1 MEENNSVREDEIKS
15 VLRPEYLESAQKA
28 FKNCFED
35 FLNPSRQLANVVGMG
50 IGVKWKDNKPTGEPA
65 LIVLV
70 THKRS
75 KEQLSSSDLI
85 PAKMSEFQTD
95 VMPIGHPFAGGGAPA
110 ASPQTLAARVRP
122 VKGGYSIGHR
132 NVTAGT
138 IGTCVFEML
147 PKAGSSENGR
157 PYKFY
162 ILSNN
167 HVLAKNNLAKIG
179 DPIIQ
184 PGAEDG
190 GSYPGD
196 RIATLSRFIPIEFD
210 PPVPRSRHNNLVD
223 AAIAEG
229 DFHELDSEI
238 YWIGHVKGWMPK
250 ANVTVGEPVQKTGR
264 TTNYTIGRI
273 TAVNATIDINYGS
286 GKIARF
292 KDQIITTGLSAGG
305 DSGSLVTTM
314 DNVAVGL
321 LFAGSPSATIVNQIE
336 NVRKLLHIEIPG
348 GRM

>member
-1 MEENNSVREDEIKS
+1 MREDEIKS
-15 VLRPEYLESAQKA
+15 VLKPEYLESAQKA
-28 FKNCFED
+28 YKNSFED

-50 IGVKWKDNKPTGEPA
+50 IGVKWKNNRPTGEPA

-70 THKRS
+70 THKKAREELTS
-75 KEQLSSSDLI
+75 ANLI
-85 PAKMSEFQTD
+85 PAKISEFQTD
-95 VMPIGHPFAGGGAPA
+95 VMPVGHPFAGGGAPA
-110 ASPQTLAARVRP
+110 EAGVQTLAGRIRP
-122 VKGGYSIGHR
+122 VKGGYSVGHR
-132 NVTAGT
+132 NITAGT

-147 PKAGSSENGR
+147 PKTGSPESGH
-157 PYKFY
+157 PSKFY

-167 HVLAKNNLAKIG
+167 HVLANNNLAKIG

-190 GSYPGD
+190 GSYPRD
-196 RIATLSRFIPIEFD
+196 RIASLSRFIPIEFD
-210 PPVPRSRHNNLVD
+210 PPVPRHRHNNLVD

-229 DFHELDSEI
+229 DFHELDREI

-250 ANVTVGEPVQKTGR
+250 ARVTVGERVQKTGR

-273 TAVNATIDINYGS
+273 TAINATIDINYGN

-321 LFAGSPSATIVNQIE
+321 LFAGSPSATILNQIE
-336 NVRKLLHIEIPG
+336 NVRSLLHIEIPG
-348 GRM
+348 GMI

>member
-1 MEENNSVREDEIKS
+1 MREDEIKS
-15 VLRPEYLESAQKA
+15 VLKPEYLESAQKA
-28 FKNCFED
+28 YKNSFEE

-50 IGVKWKDNKPTGEPA
+50 IGVKWKNNKPTGEPA

-70 THKRS
+70 THKKA
-75 KEQLSSSDLI
+75 KEELNSSNLI
-85 PAKMSEFQTD
+85 PEKMSDFQTD
-95 VMPIGHPFAGGGAPA
+95 VMPIGHPFAGGGAPVEA
-110 ASPQTLAARVRP
+110 GVQTLARRIRP

-132 NVTAGT
+132 NITAGT

-147 PKAGSSENGR
+147 PKARSFESGR
-157 PYKFY
+157 PSKFY

-167 HVLAKNNLAKIG
+167 HVLAKNNLAQIG

-184 PGAEDG
+184 PGTEDG
-190 GSYPGD
+190 GSYPRD
-196 RIATLSRFIPIEFD
+196 RIASLSRFIPIEFE
-210 PPVPRSRHNNLVD
+210 PPIPRDRHNNLVD

-229 DFHELDSEI
+229 DFHELDREI

-250 ANVTVGEPVQKTGR
+250 ANVTVGERVQKTGR

-273 TAVNATIDINYGS
+273 TAINATIDINYGS

-336 NVRKLLHIEIPG
+336 NVRSLLHIEIPG
-348 GRM
+348 GMM